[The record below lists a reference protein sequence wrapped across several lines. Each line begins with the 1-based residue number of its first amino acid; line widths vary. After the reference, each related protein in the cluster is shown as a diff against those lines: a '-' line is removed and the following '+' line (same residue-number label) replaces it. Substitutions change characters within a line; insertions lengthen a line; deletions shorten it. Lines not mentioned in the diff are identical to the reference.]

1 MVKYLYAAASILL
14 FLAACSL
21 SSGDEVSVRKL
32 AAQAASAPQ
41 KAPPAKVTKSDGG
54 GIPSE
59 ITFRSSVGEVIFKHE
74 MHLKDRSINCV
85 ECHHQINAK
94 KLNTPHPEYL
104 KSSTVNCQVCHKE
117 SEKTVYSC
125 SQCHDAKPRN
135 IADETLSAKVVIHQ
149 QCRKC
154 HDVGS
159 GVQASKTCQVCHTGK
174 KTF

>member
-1 MVKYLYAAASILL
+1 MIKSLSAVAAIVLL
-14 FLAACSL
+14 LAACSL
-21 SSGDEVSVRKL
+21 SSGDEVNVRDL
-32 AAQAASAPQ
+32 AASASQ
-41 KAPPAKVTKSDGG
+41 AGGPAKVVQSDGG
-54 GIPSE
+54 GIPSL
-59 ITFRSSVGEVIFKHE
+59 ITFRSSVGEVMFTHE

-117 SEKTVYSC
+117 SETTVYSC
-125 SQCHDAKPRN
+125 SQCHDGKPQN

-154 HDVGS
+154 HDVGT
-159 GVQASKTCQVCHTGK
+159 GVQASKTCQLCHTGK
-174 KTF
+174 RTL